1 MIAVLFFLALVT
13 VAYLLTH
20 FVVEKLQHRFF
31 FSSGGEY
38 VVLGVLVGPFTP
50 WLEVVNQDILRQ
62 LAPLMS
68 LAIGWLGLLYGMQL
82 NLRKLLLTNDSA
94 IRLSTVASAA
104 TLALVGV
111 LSWVFIQ
118 YLDLDLATG
127 EALMVS
133 ALLGTAAGVT
143 SPTALALVRSRFE
156 AQGALTE
163 LFERASRLDEL
174 SSILLFGVIF
184 CVFNFIDVDLP
195 RDLTS
200 AEWLLISIAL
210 GGGLGLLFRLF
221 IGEERDPDKQFLAL
235 VGIIVFA
242 SGAAHYLDLSPL
254 LVNLVLGIVLVNV
267 AEDSEAILAVLERT
281 AQPMYIVLL
290 LFAGAMWTPIEAWG
304 WALAVA
310 FVAMRTLGKFL
321 GGFAA
326 AVTVGSNVRRDIG
339 RGLLAQGEV
348 AVAMAVNFKLVYEGP
363 LVDAAFTAVLFSVVV
378 NELWSARLLRGLLI
392 DAGDI
397 HYGASRDA
405 SKDAPKAEE
414 G

>member
-1 MIAVLFFLALVT
+1 MIAVLFFLSLVAI
-13 VAYLLTH
+13 AYLLTH

-31 FSSGGEY
+31 FTSGGEY
-38 VVLGVLVGPFTP
+38 VLLGVAVGPFTP
-50 WLEVVNQDILRQ
+50 WLEVVNPDTLRQ

-82 NLRKLLLTNDSA
+82 DLRKLLLTRDSA
-94 IRLSTVASAA
+94 LRLSSVASFL
-104 TLALVGV
+104 TLALVSV
-111 LSWVFIQ
+111 LSFFFIG
-118 YLDLDLATG
+118 YLNLELKED
-127 EALMVS
+127 EAILVS

-143 SPTALALVRSRFE
+143 SPTALALVRARFD

-174 SSILLFGVIF
+174 MSILLFGSIF
-184 CVFNFIDVDLP
+184 CVVNHVAVDVG
-195 RDLTS
+195 RDLTA
-200 AEWLLISIAL
+200 AEWLLISLAL

-221 IGEERDPDKQFLAL
+221 IGEESDPDKQFLAL

-242 SGAAHYLDLSPL
+242 SGSAHYLELSPL

-267 AEDSEAILAVLERT
+267 AEESDAILAVLERT

-290 LFAGAMWTPIEAWG
+290 LFAGAMWTPVEAWG

-310 FVAMRTLGKFL
+310 FVIMRTLGKFL

-326 AVTVGSNVRRDIG
+326 AVTVGTNTRRDIG

-363 LVDAAFTAVLFSVVV
+363 LVDAAFTAVLFSVVA
-378 NELWSARLLRGLLI
+378 NELWSARLLRGVLI

-397 HYGASRDA
+397 RHAAADDDPLAKEST
-405 SKDAPKAEE
+405 
-414 G
+414 